1 MNRLLFPT
9 KSRAIGW
16 RRDAPSDSLSE
27 YDDTALLMRPVPV
40 TVGEILAGKYRVES
54 VLGTGGMGAVVAVT
68 HLELGERRAIKL
80 MLPNGLEE
88 TESLSRFMREARAA
102 SRLKSEHVARVHDV
116 GKLDDGSPYMV
127 MEYLEGSDLRAVV
140 KERGRLPV
148 FEVVDY
154 ALQACEALAE
164 AHTMGIV
171 HRDLKPGNLFL
182 TTGPDGTAC
191 VKVLDFGVSKVIGA
205 SELEM
210 TKTQAVLGSPSYM
223 SPEQMRCARDVDAR
237 TDVWAL
243 GVICY
248 RLITGELPFRG
259 ENITELVTK
268 VLQTSPEPPSKLV
281 PDVPPELD
289 AVLLRCFE
297 RELEQRYANVGELAA
312 ALMPFAERD
321 ARASVDRI
329 SRVLSGAG
337 TTGDRR
343 TSRPDVELGEP
354 STVPVQR
361 PTPREPLKLGTAHEP
376 GSPIPPRVQGSSGDA
391 WVNTPVGKSG
401 VVAVHRWKLWALVAA
416 CGTLSV
422 AFAFS
427 LVVSRASPRTAD
439 APVAS
444 APSSVAPPS
453 SIVAPPPSGVE
464 IATAQLPPSEPSSSA
479 DDPPAPASAEAPAK
493 PDVAPASVSV
503 KVPPSRAAARTAK
516 PHDPSPPPA
525 TVAPEPPPAPPP
537 PAPAAPKAP
546 HRMFG
551 SDN

>member
-1 MNRLLFPT
+1 
-9 KSRAIGW
+9 
-16 RRDAPSDSLSE
+16 
-27 YDDTALLMRPVPV
+27 MRPVPV
-40 TVGEILAGKYRVES
+40 NVGEILAGKYRVES

-88 TESLSRFMREARAA
+88 TEALSRFMREARAA

-127 MEYLEGSDLRAVV
+127 MEYLEGSDLRTVV

-148 FEVVDY
+148 AEVVGY

-164 AHTMGIV
+164 AHAMGIV

-182 TTGPDGTAC
+182 TTRPDGTAC

-268 VLQTSPEPPSKLV
+268 VLQTSPEPPSKLA

-289 AVLLRCFE
+289 RVLLRCFE
-297 RELEQRYANVGELAA
+297 RELEARYANVGELAA

-321 ARASVDRI
+321 ARLSVDRI

-361 PTPREPLKLGTAHEP
+361 STPQPGAPRSSAGLPGSAGQPPPLATAREPAG
-376 GSPIPPRVQGSSGDA
+376 PIPPRVQGTSGDA

-401 VVAVHRWKLWALVAA
+401 VVVAVHRWKLWALVAA

-427 LVVSRASPRTAD
+427 LVVRRTLPGAAD
-439 APVAS
+439 VPAAAAPA
-444 APSSVAPPS
+444 
-453 SIVAPPPSGVE
+453 VAPPPSGVE
-464 IATAQLPPSEPSSSA
+464 VATAQPPPSEPSSGPSDQPALLATSTAEPSQALREAPLASSA
-479 DDPPAPASAEAPAK
+479 DQAPKPEAL
-493 PDVAPASVSV
+493 PASVSV
-503 KVPPSRAAARTAK
+503 KVPASRAAAPRAAK
-516 PHDPSPPPA
+516 SHDPPPPTA
-525 TVAPEPPPAPPP
+525 TAAPEAPPPAPT
-537 PAPAAPKAP
+537 APKAP